1 MLKLLMT
8 LAVSYKSATLLNRT
22 IFSRAKVLLIFVF
35 SGLSSA

>member
-1 MLKLLMT
+1 MLKKQD
-8 LAVSYKSATLLNRT
+8 SLLNRT